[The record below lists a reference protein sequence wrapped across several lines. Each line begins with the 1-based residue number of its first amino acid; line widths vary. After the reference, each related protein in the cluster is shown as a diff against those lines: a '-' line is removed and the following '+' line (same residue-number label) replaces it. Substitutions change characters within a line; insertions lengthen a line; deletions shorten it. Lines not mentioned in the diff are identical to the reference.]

1 MAPWRPQRHRI
12 TSIIKILEERVSWWH
27 RLRRWVRPARF
38 PTSDTCCDAS
48 RCTTTAGSTALC
60 RHVGISRSDYDA
72 LEALDEHGSL
82 TPSELGALLT
92 LTSGAVTALIDR
104 LEKLGWA
111 SRNRHPDDRRKVI
124 VTLTQNAW
132 QIGQD
137 DLEPY
142 HRAIDASARQLGEDD
157 RAVVVAFL
165 EALIDKVAHAP
176 APRQVLKHTPGD
188 RALNKARR
196 GCGRTVRRDDRSC
209 RLAPSRS

>member
-1 MAPWRPQRHRI
+1 MGSTGQVLEIRH
-12 TSIIKILEERVSWWH
+12 L
-27 RLRRWVRPARF
+27 LRRLTLHHDRWIEGV
-38 PTSDTCCDAS
+38 
-48 RCTTTAGSTALC
+48 C

-72 LEALDEHGSL
+72 LQALDQYGSL

-111 SRNRHPDDRRKVI
+111 SRHRHPDDRRKVI
-124 VTLTQNAW
+124 VTLTQDAW

-142 HRAIDASARQLGEDD
+142 HRAIDASARQLRKDD

-165 EALIDKVAHAP
+165 DTLIDKVAHTP
-176 APRQVLKHTPGD
+176 APGRQT
-188 RALNKARR
+188 RA
-196 GCGRTVRRDDRSC
+196 RS
-209 RLAPSRS
+209 